1 MGSTIRRTLVRII
14 RYFILRPA
22 HFFGVA
28 AAMLALVAAVLL
40 VPAFVT
46 QGPWLPRLNVEL
58 PRPAGEPSATEEFM
72 RGNRD
77 YNADLIWQSFN
88 DEARQRLSD
97 QGGSLESVQA
107 QMQAAKERGLKLEE
121 VSYIGGKELPDGT
134 SMQFYLVGYR
144 ASSRADLEYVPYLFT
159 LDRGGKIAKVQ

>member
-1 MGSTIRRTLVRII
+1 MGSNFRRTLVRTI

-22 HFFGVA
+22 YFYGV
-28 AAMLALVAAVLL
+28 LAVLLAVVAAVLL
-40 VPAFVT
+40 VPSIGVG
-46 QGPWLPRLNVEL
+46 GPSLPSFKLGLPRSS
-58 PRPAGEPSATEEFM
+58 GEPSATEEFM

-88 DEARQRLSD
+88 DEARDRLRS

-107 QMQAAKERGLKLEE
+107 QMQAAKERGIKVEE
-121 VSYIGGKELPDGT
+121 VSYVGGRDLPDGT